1 MADIPARASSIQIG
15 DRVEMRKPHACGGS
29 EWTVYRVGADI
40 GLRCLTCGRLTM
52 LPRATFN
59 KRLKRIVQTVDR

>member
-1 MADIPARASSIQIG
+1 MTDTPDRAFAIQIG
-15 DRVEMRKPHACGGS
+15 DHVEMRKPHACGGS
-29 EWTVYRVGADI
+29 TWMVYRVGADI

-52 LPRATFN
+52 LTRTTFR